1 MYILHCSKWYSTLPT
16 MPCGRCGQWVNDPFW
31 VHVRKEEYL
40 TYCLSDNSQERV
52 SMDKSYWQCF
62 CNDKCWE
69 NWKANYFCS
78 AMRSEAT
85 GDALNDLIESK
96 NVQISEVQS
105 FLDSLKEGDS
115 DKEFWFIEKARLQNQ
130 W

>member
-1 MYILHCSKWYSTLPT
+1 
-16 MPCGRCGQWVNDPFW
+16 
-31 VHVRKEEYL
+31 
-40 TYCLSDNSQERV
+40 
-52 SMDKSYWQCF
+52 
-62 CNDKCWE
+62 
-69 NWKANYFCS
+69 
-78 AMRSEAT
+78 MRSEAT